1 MSLLAVIIL
10 VIILLVLLTAVF
22 KISPFI
28 SFIIISILSGFLLNM
43 PTQAIV
49 HSLQKGIGD
58 MLGSIIIVLAAGAMI
73 GKLVADSGGAKVISD
88 KIMSIFGEKHLQWGL
103 LLTGLI
109 IGIPL
114 FYNVGF
120 VLVIP
125 IIFSLVYQYKLPA
138 IYVAMPILAS
148 LSVAHSLLPPH
159 PSPATL
165 VGIFQADMAKTFIYG
180 ILVAIP
186 AVILAGPIFSRTVKK
201 IKPINSD

>member
-88 KIMSIFGEKHLQWGL
+88 KIMSIFGEKHLQW
-103 LLTGLI
+103 
-109 IGIPL
+109 
-114 FYNVGF
+114 
-120 VLVIP
+120 
-125 IIFSLVYQYKLPA
+125 
-138 IYVAMPILAS
+138 
-148 LSVAHSLLPPH
+148 
-159 PSPATL
+159 
-165 VGIFQADMAKTFIYG
+165 
-180 ILVAIP
+180 
-186 AVILAGPIFSRTVKK
+186 
-201 IKPINSD
+201 